1 MIPSRRLSSRRD
13 NTDERR
19 VWIMVYALG
28 TRFRCTMLSI
38 GKGRGKN
45 WLHLDCWFCLDSGV
59 PVRMTTHSTF
69 LFRLLVLPPTCIEIV
84 GIAHRATPR
93 TLFTIEIR
101 IVDAASLPPH
111 RSCSIE
117 AALSVREK
125 CLLSLPFF
133 R

>member
-1 MIPSRRLSSRRD
+1 
-13 NTDERR
+13 
-19 VWIMVYALG
+19 MVYALG
-28 TRFRCTMLSI
+28 TRSQCNMLSI

-45 WLHLDCWFCLDSGV
+45 WLHPDCRFCLDYEGL
-59 PVRMTTHSTF
+59 VRMTTHSAS
-69 LFRLLVLPPTCIEIV
+69 LFRLLVLPPTCIVIV
-84 GIAHRATPR
+84 GIAHRATLY

-101 IVDAASLPPH
+101 IVDVASLPPH